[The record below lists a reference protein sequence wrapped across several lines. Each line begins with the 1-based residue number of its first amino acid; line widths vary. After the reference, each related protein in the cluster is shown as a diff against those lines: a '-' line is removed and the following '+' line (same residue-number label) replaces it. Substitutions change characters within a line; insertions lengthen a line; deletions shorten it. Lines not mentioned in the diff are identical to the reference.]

1 MQSFKKTPDQVKAT
15 QLLAGPCKW
24 IMLHGGSRSGKT
36 LILIRAMCI
45 RAIKA
50 AGSRHIIFRFR
61 FNHVKQS
68 IFMETL
74 PKVLQVCFP
83 EVPVKWNRED
93 YFITFPNGSEIWI
106 SGLDDKDR
114 VEKVLGKE
122 YTTIYF
128 NESSQIPYHSVS
140 MAETRLAQ
148 KTELV
153 NKVYFDCNP
162 PTKTHWLYAYFFLKI
177 NPETKVPHPKP
188 ELYAE
193 MQMNPDGNAEN
204 LPDDYIETVL
214 GSLSERKMRRF
225 KNGEWLDD
233 NPNALW
239 SHDLIENQRV
249 TVAPTLIRIVTGVDP
264 AVTSGESS
272 ADTGIV
278 TAGVDAAGHYYVLG
292 DNSSHGSPHTWGTE
306 VIKAYHK
313 HQGDRIIGEVN
324 NGGDLVEANL
334 RSIDRNIPYTG
345 VRATRGK
352 AIRAE
357 PIAALYEQGKVHHVG
372 IFPELEDQM
381 CSWQPG
387 EKSPDRMDALVWAL
401 WELGGSE
408 YGADTVDEPTAG
420 DYVDEG
426 GWL

>member
-1 MQSFKKTPDQVKAT
+1 MQPFKKTQDQVKAT
-15 QLLAGPCKW
+15 QLLAGPYKW

-36 LILIRAMCI
+36 FILIRAMCI
-45 RAIKA
+45 RAMKV

-68 IFMETL
+68 VFMETL

-83 EVPVKWNRED
+83 DVPVKWNRED

-122 YTTIYF
+122 YSTIYF

-214 GSLSERKMRRF
+214 GALSERKMRRF

-239 SHDLIENQRV
+239 QREVIESLRV
-249 TVAPTLIRIVTGVDP
+249 QQHPTLVRVVTGVDP
-264 AVTSGESS
+264 AVTSGSDS

-278 TAGVDAAGHYYVLG
+278 TAGLDAAGHYFVLA
-292 DNSSHGSPHTWGTE
+292 DNTLHGSPNEWGMA
-306 VIKAYHK
+306 VVMAHHK
-313 HQGDRIIGEVN
+313 HQGDRVIGEVN

-334 RSIDRNIPYTG
+334 RTVDRNIPYTG

-352 AIRAE
+352 AVRAE
-357 PIAALYEQGKVHHVG
+357 PVAALYEQGKVHHVG
-372 IFPELEDQM
+372 TFPELEDQM

-387 EKSPDRMDALVWAL
+387 EKSPDRLDALVWAITDL
-401 WELGGSE
+401 MEKQPHSGYRIGG
-408 YGADTVDEPTAG
+408 ANRT
-420 DYVDEG
+420 
-426 GWL
+426 W